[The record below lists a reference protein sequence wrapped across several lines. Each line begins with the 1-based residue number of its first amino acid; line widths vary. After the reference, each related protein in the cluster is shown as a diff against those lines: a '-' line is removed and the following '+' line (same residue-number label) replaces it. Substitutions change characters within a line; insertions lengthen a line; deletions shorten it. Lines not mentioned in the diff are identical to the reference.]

1 MTGPGA
7 VPFEAHRFGSIIR
20 FMDGAIIAQSVGDG
34 MNDVNFLKGVALF
47 AEFVPEELEA
57 LRRSMIASHFAP
69 GDVILDEGNANRALH
84 ILKNGR
90 IRVTRHVQDR
100 EVPLCDLIEGQTFGE
115 LSIIEDGVASASL
128 RAVTEAEI
136 LSMPMQDLASF
147 LRAHPVAASNFWRA
161 IAVDLRRRL
170 LQTNDVVRSYFEINR
185 ALIENPKFR
194 EAYAMCNR

>member
-1 MTGPGA
+1 
-7 VPFEAHRFGSIIR
+7 
-20 FMDGAIIAQSVGDG
+20 
-34 MNDVNFLKGVALF
+34 MNDVNFMKNVTLF
-47 AEFVPEELEA
+47 AEFAPEELET
-57 LRRSMIASHFAP
+57 LRRAMIASHFAP
-69 GDVILDEGNANRALH
+69 GDMVLEEGNANRALH
-84 ILKNGR
+84 LLQNGR
-90 IRVTRHVQDR
+90 IRVTRQVEDR

-128 RAVTEAEI
+128 RAVTEVTI
-136 LSMPMQDLASF
+136 LSLPMQELAAF
-147 LRAHPVAASNFWRA
+147 LRAHPVAAGNFWRA